1 LEVIVILTIK
11 ATLIYGMYMD
21 HNWEGVFELDSES
34 VLEDLHFL
42 LQRALHFDNDHLYI
56 FYISRTERT
65 HRDRITFDDED
76 GGIYETKLSS
86 LFPLPKRRN
95 LYYHFDFGDDWKFKI
110 ARASRTMHE
119 PVRGV
124 KYPRLIHET
133 GTRPIQYPPF
143 DED

>member
-1 LEVIVILTIK
+1 VILTIK
-11 ATLIYGMYMD
+11 ATLIWGMYMN
-21 HNWEGVFELDSES
+21 HNWEGVFEIDSES

-42 LQRALHFDNDHLYI
+42 LQRALDFDNDHLYI
-56 FYISRTERT
+56 FYIARTERT
-65 HRDRITFDDED
+65 HRDRITFDEEN

-86 LFPLPKRRN
+86 LFPLPKRRT

-119 PVRGV
+119 PVPGV